1 VHLILGNLYRE
12 KGQVGRA
19 INVHQQLLQQ
29 PRLNKLELVAVWM
42 SLALDYK
49 QGGFVD
55 RSRDALAEVL
65 KLAPDHQQALL
76 TLEKL
81 HADQHQW
88 AAALECRGRVMRS
101 APDADAR
108 RHRTILA
115 SRNGAGPRR
124 DAPRRDR
131 RRQSPLPVGHRV
143 GSGGR
148 ARLRQPWAT
157 SPGPATS
164 RLQSDV
170 ERAIDVAPDK
180 AHIVF
185 DRLARAYTSLGAPQR
200 FEALCRR
207 LIAATPADWRA
218 RLALA
223 RHLTASGTPDEAL
236 TLLLEAVAVHPHAMM
251 VHEAIWDALTALG
264 HPTDAMN
271 RYTAISREAVFYH
284 DPHVCMRCRYRSTE
298 LLWQCPHCH
307 DWNTFIEERLTPAD
321 DDITTAPAVE
331 ERP

>member
-1 VHLILGNLYRE
+1 
-12 KGQVGRA
+12 
-19 INVHQQLLQQ
+19 
-29 PRLNKLELVAVWM
+29 
-42 SLALDYK
+42 
-49 QGGFVD
+49 
-55 RSRDALAEVL
+55 
-65 KLAPDHQQALL
+65 
-76 TLEKL
+76 
-81 HADQHQW
+81 
-88 AAALECRGRVMRS
+88 GRVMRS

-115 SRNGAGPRR
+115 FLETELGLDAMRR
-124 DAPRRDR
+124 DAIDDANRHF
-131 RRQSPLPVGHRV
+131 QSAIE
-143 GSGGR
+143 SD
-148 ARLRQPWAT
+148 
-157 SPGPATS
+157 PAVVPAYVSQGDLHLVAGNVSAAVSTW
-164 RLQSDV
+164 

-207 LIAATPADWRA
+207 LIAGTPADWRA

-223 RHLTASGTPDEAL
+223 RHLTASGAADDAL